1 MADKTAQG
9 TRERGAS
16 IGTGAGIAALIIG
29 SYLLA
34 FGVAGL
40 NAASSTGQRWL
51 FGIVFVIGVLVAG
64 WAVVLPWDGAERG
77 AREG

>member
-9 TRERGAS
+9 THERMAS
-16 IGTGAGIAALIIG
+16 IGTGRAIAALIIG

-40 NAASSTGQRWL
+40 NAASSTGQSWI

-64 WAVVLPWDGAERG
+64 WAVVLPWDGAR
-77 AREG
+77 REKPE